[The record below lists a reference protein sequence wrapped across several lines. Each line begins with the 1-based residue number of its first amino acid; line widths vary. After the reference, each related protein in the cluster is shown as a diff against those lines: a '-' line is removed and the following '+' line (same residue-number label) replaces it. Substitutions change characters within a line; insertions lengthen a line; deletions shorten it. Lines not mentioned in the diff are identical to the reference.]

1 MKKTLLRVLMLS
13 GMLAISLLVVS
24 SGSNNN
30 IVIHSAFAHETKN
43 FGSIAIE
50 VGWTN
55 ELPLAG
61 QLNTITVGVSN
72 ASDNKPIPNAVEQ
85 LQATIKKGGETKPL
99 DLLPQEQ
106 EGLYGAEVIPGQI
119 GQYELLLM
127 GTVSGQNVNGSIPLD
142 DVSDPKELTFPSTA
156 GSDNSQVTS
165 GIISQVGNA
174 ITDLSTQVDD
184 AKASADQAQQTAQ
197 NATQSA
203 QSIKVSADGAYMFA
217 MIAVGI
223 GVAGIAI
230 AVIAL
235 SRRERVEGEK
245 IKRY

>member
-1 MKKTLLRVLMLS
+1 MRRTVLRVLA
-13 GMLAISLLVVS
+13 LAGTLLFAFLVNSSTVVLP
-24 SGSNNN
+24 
-30 IVIHSAFAHETKN
+30 AFAHQTAK
-43 FGSIAIE
+43 FGLINIE
-50 VGWTN
+50 VGWGN
-55 ELPLAG
+55 EPPLAG
-61 QLNTITVGVSN
+61 QLNTITVGVTN
-72 ASDNKPIPNAVEQ
+72 ASDNKPIPNAVGQ
-85 LQATIKKGGETKPL
+85 IQATLKKGGDTKAI

-119 GQYELLLM
+119 GQYELLLV
-127 GTVSGQNVNGSIPLD
+127 GAVNGQNINGSVPLD

-156 GSDNSQVTS
+156 DSGNSQITS
-165 GIISQVGNA
+165 GIIDQVSNA
-174 ITDLSTQVDD
+174 IADLSTQVDD

-197 NATQSA
+197 NATQTA

-230 AVIAL
+230 AVVAL

-245 IKRY
+245 IRRY

>member
-1 MKKTLLRVLMLS
+1 MRRAFLRVLMLS

-24 SGSNNN
+24 SN
-30 IVIHSAFAHETKN
+30 IVVPPAFAHQTMN

-50 VGWTN
+50 VGWAN
-55 ELPLAG
+55 EPPLAG
-61 QLNTITVGVSN
+61 QLNTVTVGVSN
-72 ASDNKPIPNAVEQ
+72 ASDDKPIPNAVEQ
-85 LQATIKKGGETKPL
+85 LQATLKKGGETKPV

-127 GTVSGQNVNGSIPLD
+127 GSVSGQNVNGSVPLD

-165 GIISQVGNA
+165 GIINQVSNA

-217 MIAVGI
+217 MISVGI

>member
-1 MKKTLLRVLMLS
+1 MAGTI
-13 GMLAISLLVVS
+13 AFALLVN
-24 SGSNNN
+24 SN
-30 IVIHSAFAHETKN
+30 VVVLPAFAHQTAK
-43 FGSIAIE
+43 FGLINIE
-50 VGWTN
+50 VGWAI
-55 ELPLAG
+55 EPPLAG
-61 QLNTITVGVSN
+61 QLNTVTVGVTN

-85 LQATIKKGGETKPL
+85 IQATLKKGGDTKAI

-119 GQYELLLM
+119 GQYELVLM
-127 GTVSGQNVNGSIPLD
+127 GSVNGQNINGSVPLD
-142 DVSDPKELTFPSTA
+142 DVSDPKELTFPSTTDS
-156 GSDNSQVTS
+156 GNSQITS
-165 GIISQVGNA
+165 GIIDQVSNA
-174 ITDLSTQVDD
+174 IADLSTQVDD

-197 NATQSA
+197 NATQTA

-245 IKRY
+245 IRRY

>member
-1 MKKTLLRVLMLS
+1 MKRTLLRVLMLF
-13 GMLAISLLVVS
+13 GMLALSLLVVS
-24 SGSNNN
+24 SSN
-30 IVIHSAFAHETKN
+30 IVVPSAFAHQTQN

-50 VGWTN
+50 VGWAN
-55 ELPLAG
+55 EPPLAG
-61 QLNTITVGVSN
+61 QLNTIAVGVSN
-72 ASDNKPIPNAVEQ
+72 ASDNKPIPNAVGQ
-85 LQATIKKGGETKPL
+85 LQATIKKGGETKPI

-127 GTVSGQNVNGSIPLD
+127 GTVNGQNINGSIPLD
-142 DVSDPKELTFPSTA
+142 DVSDPKELTFPSTG

-165 GIISQVGNA
+165 GIINQVSNA

-184 AKASADQAQQTAQ
+184 AQASADQAQQTAQ

-203 QSIKVSADGAYMFA
+203 QSIKVSSDGAYLFA

-245 IKRY
+245 IHRY

>member
-1 MKKTLLRVLMLS
+1 MKRTLLRVLMLF
-13 GMLAISLLVVS
+13 GMLALSLLVVS
-24 SGSNNN
+24 SSN
-30 IVIHSAFAHETKN
+30 IVVPSAFAHQTQN

-50 VGWTN
+50 VGWAK
-55 ELPLAG
+55 EPPLAG
-61 QLNTITVGVSN
+61 QLNTIAVGVSN
-72 ASDNKPIPNAVEQ
+72 ASDNKPIPNAVGQ
-85 LQATIKKGGETKPL
+85 LQATIKKGGETKPI

-127 GTVSGQNVNGSIPLD
+127 GTVNGQNINGSIPLD
-142 DVSDPKELTFPSTA
+142 DVSDPKELTFPSTG

-165 GIISQVGNA
+165 GIINQVSNA

-184 AKASADQAQQTAQ
+184 AQASADQAQQTAQ

-203 QSIKVSADGAYMFA
+203 QSIKVSSDGAYLFA